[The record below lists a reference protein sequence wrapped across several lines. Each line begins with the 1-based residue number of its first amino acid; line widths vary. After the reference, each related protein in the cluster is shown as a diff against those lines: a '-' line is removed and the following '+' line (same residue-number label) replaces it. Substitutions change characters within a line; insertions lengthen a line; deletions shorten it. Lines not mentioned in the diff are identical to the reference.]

1 MFLLSRTIGKGVI
14 NRLGFNYYMHRVAF
28 YNNRIGDNFGVGGR
42 SMFDDFMT
50 PETLTTFIG
59 LVAATS
65 LIVQFT
71 KPLLKRRLPDV
82 FIRVYVFLVALI
94 LTFIFG
100 EAKFNLQSIVLNIIN
115 AMIITT
121 SAMGGYEA
129 LSDPLSKK

>member
-1 MFLLSRTIGKGVI
+1 
-14 NRLGFNYYMHRVAF
+14 
-28 YNNRIGDNFGVGGR
+28 
-42 SMFDDFMT
+42 MFDDFMT

-71 KPLLKRRLPDV
+71 KPLIKRWLPDIFV
-82 FIRVYVFLVALI
+82 RLYVFVIALI

-100 EAKFNLQSIVLNIIN
+100 DPDFSLQSIVLKVVN

-121 SAMGGYEA
+121 SAMGGYEV
-129 LSDPLSKK
+129 LSNPMSQNKN

>member
-1 MFLLSRTIGKGVI
+1 
-14 NRLGFNYYMHRVAF
+14 
-28 YNNRIGDNFGVGGR
+28 
-42 SMFDDFMT
+42 MFDDFMT

-71 KPLLKRRLPDV
+71 KPLIKRWLPDIFV
-82 FIRVYVFLVALI
+82 RLYVFVIALL
-94 LTFIFG
+94 LTFIFDNG
-100 EAKFNLQSIVLNIIN
+100 DFSLQSIVLKVVN

-129 LSDPLSKK
+129 LSNPLSHNKN

>member
-1 MFLLSRTIGKGVI
+1 
-14 NRLGFNYYMHRVAF
+14 
-28 YNNRIGDNFGVGGR
+28 
-42 SMFDDFMT
+42 MFDNFMT

-71 KPLLKRRLPDV
+71 KPLIKNKLPDI
-82 FIRVYVFLVALI
+82 FIRVYVFVVALI

-100 EAKFNLQSIVLNIIN
+100 DKDFSVQGITLKIIN

-129 LSDPLSKK
+129 LADPLSEKKK

>member
-1 MFLLSRTIGKGVI
+1 
-14 NRLGFNYYMHRVAF
+14 
-28 YNNRIGDNFGVGGR
+28 
-42 SMFDDFMT
+42 MFDDFMT

>member
-1 MFLLSRTIGKGVI
+1 
-14 NRLGFNYYMHRVAF
+14 
-28 YNNRIGDNFGVGGR
+28 
-42 SMFDDFMT
+42 MFDDFMT
-50 PETLTTFIG
+50 PEALTTFIG

-71 KPLLKRRLPDV
+71 KPLIKRWLPDIFV
-82 FIRVYVFLVALI
+82 RLYVFVIALI

-100 EAKFNLQSIVLNIIN
+100 DPDFSLQSIVLKVVN

-129 LSDPLSKK
+129 LSNPMSQNKN

>member
-1 MFLLSRTIGKGVI
+1 
-14 NRLGFNYYMHRVAF
+14 
-28 YNNRIGDNFGVGGR
+28 
-42 SMFDDFMT
+42 MFDDFMT

-71 KPLLKRRLPDV
+71 KPLIKRWLPDV
-82 FIRVYVFLVALI
+82 FIRIYVFVIALL

-100 EAKFNLQSIVLNIIN
+100 DRDFTVQSIVLKIVN
-115 AMIITT
+115 AMLITT

-129 LSDPLSKK
+129 LSNPLSQNK

>member
-1 MFLLSRTIGKGVI
+1 
-14 NRLGFNYYMHRVAF
+14 
-28 YNNRIGDNFGVGGR
+28 
-42 SMFDDFMT
+42 MFDDFMT

-71 KPLLKRRLPDV
+71 KPLIKRWLPDAFVRLYV
-82 FIRVYVFLVALI
+82 FIIALL
-94 LTFIFG
+94 LTFIFDNG
-100 EAKFNLQSIVLNIIN
+100 DFSLQSIVLKVVN

-129 LSDPLSKK
+129 LSNPLSQNK

>member
-1 MFLLSRTIGKGVI
+1 
-14 NRLGFNYYMHRVAF
+14 
-28 YNNRIGDNFGVGGR
+28 
-42 SMFDDFMT
+42 MFDDFMT

-71 KPLLKRRLPDV
+71 KPLIKKVFPDV
-82 FIRVYVFLVALI
+82 FIRLYVFIIALI

-100 EAKFNLQSIVLNIIN
+100 DADFSLQSIVLKIIN

-129 LSDPLSKK
+129 LSDPLLQKSKR